1 MANSLSNKS
10 YEFLKL
16 GAKKTI
22 FWGLSFKALNFAA
35 LKGKGDFYPK
45 SRFGT
50 NFFSFAGRVIKFV
63 LEVLYSKYGYS
74 EGGRGRLTAF
84 CGRRA
89 PKMICTH

>member
-1 MANSLSNKS
+1 MANSFSNKS

-50 NFFSFAGRVIKFV
+50 HFCRVIKFV

-74 EGGRGRLTAF
+74 EGGRGRLTGF
-84 CGRRA
+84 CGRHA
-89 PKMICTH
+89 PKMICAH